1 MKQKKILGKLA
12 FGGGWPLQNIAIRMS
27 AFILVGIGLL
37 SIVNAAMAG
46 RAADYEAD
54 YSEYQWYGGFYAEEE
69 NSLDAVY
76 VGSSMVYA
84 FWEAPLA
91 WNRYGIVVKPLCSS
105 DQPFE
110 IAEYTIKEGKRTQPN
125 ALYIIAVNSLSNEVD
140 DAAMHRVLDNMPLSW
155 NKFQLVNAAG
165 EMAGWDWADKLEYLF
180 PLIRYHSRWQELRE
194 IDFQRELYNYKG
206 GATFSR
212 FLHNSTDVS
221 SSFRT
226 TTRYG
231 ELYETTQKALD
242 SLLDYCDAEQL
253 NVLFVVSP
261 TANTDEYRWA
271 QINTVL
277 QTVQSRGYPTLDM
290 HLFMDD
296 IGLDLTKDYYHA
308 THTNIHGA
316 IKVTDYLSRYL
327 VENYGFTDKRGDS
340 AYSCWD
346 DAYSQYTLERAGPNV
361 LDVEWECAPRD
372 FSLSA
377 PELTGVTVNGT
388 ELTVKWKTTPD
399 ADGYRIYR
407 KLQAKDDMDDPKE
420 LCWQALDTVGADVL
434 SYTDSDREV
443 GRTYFY
449 TVLPYREKDGIYEWG
464 DYDFSGVSGKASL
477 NAPALLSLEGTEN
490 NLTLTW
496 EAVEGAGG
504 YNIYR
509 KLPAKTWFQIGEV
522 EDGGTSYTDTAMLA
536 DMPYQYTVRA
546 YYYEEDGMTK
556 TLGSYDANG
565 LLYAPELE
573 PPTLEAVEE
582 ADAILLSWERIE
594 GIQGYTVYRRMENSE
609 WEQVTTGN
617 LSEASTQFRDITAQA
632 GIRYAYKIEA
642 YIKAGEQA
650 CVYTLETG
658 PDWLEIGKAMYNTAM
673 PEIVYL
679 SQTWNQVYAAW
690 EPVAGASSYRVYR
703 RALSEDGSWS
713 KWKSIKAS
721 VTGTTYLD
729 TPSETGTYEYLVQ
742 ALFAENSLIYYG
754 VFDETGG
761 VSISFESK
769 SS

>member
-1 MKQKKILGKLA
+1 MKLEEIFGKLV
-12 FGGGWPLQNIAIRMS
+12 FGSRRLLQNVAVRIS
-27 AFILVGIGLL
+27 AFILVEIGIL
-37 SIVNAAMAG
+37 SIVSSVMVT
-46 RAADYEAD
+46 RAADDYTYERYD
-54 YSEYQWYGGFYAEEE
+54 DFYAEEK

-76 VGSSMVYA
+76 IGASNTYT
-84 FWEAPLA
+84 FWEASLA
-91 WNRYGIVVKPLCSS
+91 WNQYGISVWPFSS
-105 DQPFE
+105 ARQPFE
-110 IAEYTIKEGKRTQPN
+110 VAEYIIKEARKTQPDALYVIPVN
-125 ALYIIAVNSLSNEVD
+125 ALQSEITNTALHRAV
-140 DAAMHRVLDNMPLSW
+140 DNMPLSW
-155 NKFQLVNAAG
+155 NKFQFVNAMG
-165 EMAGWDWADKLEYLF
+165 EMSGWDWADRLEYLF
-180 PLIRYHSRWQELRE
+180 PLIRYHSRWSQLGET
-194 IDFQRELYNYKG
+194 DFQREIDDIKG
-206 GATFSR
+206 GTIYNA
-212 FLHNSTDVS
+212 FLTGSNDVS

-231 ELYETTQKALD
+231 ELYETTQTALD

-261 TANTDEYRWA
+261 NANTDEYHWA

-277 QTVQSRGYPTLDM
+277 QTVQSRGYPALDM
-290 HLFMDD
+290 RFLKND
-296 IGLDLTKDYYHA
+296 IGLDPTKDYYNA
-308 THTNIHGA
+308 PHTNIHGA

-327 VENYGFTDKRGDS
+327 VENYGFTDKRGDP
-340 AYSCWD
+340 AYSSWD
-346 DAYSQYTLERAGPNV
+346 DAYSRYTLEYAGPNV

-407 KLQAKDDMDDPKE
+407 KLQAKGDTDELQE

-434 SYTDSDREV
+434 DYTDPDREA

-449 TVLPYREKDGIYEWG
+449 TVIPYRETDGVYEWG
-464 DYDFSGVSGKASL
+464 DYNFSGVSGKAAL

-490 NLTLTW
+490 DLTLTW
-496 EAVEGAGG
+496 EAVEGADG
-504 YNIYR
+504 YNVYR
-509 KLPAKTWFQIGEV
+509 KLSEKSWILIGDV
-522 EDGGTSYTDTAMLA
+522 EDGGTSYTDTAMLT
-536 DMPYQYTVRA
+536 DMPYQYRVRA
-546 YYYEEDGMTK
+546 YYYEEDGTTR
-556 TLGSYDANG
+556 TLGSYDADG

-573 PPTLEAVEE
+573 LPTLEAVEE
-582 ADAILLSWERIE
+582 DGAILLSWERIE
-594 GIQGYTVYRRMENSE
+594 GIQGYTVYRRTEDSE

-642 YIKAGEQA
+642 YIRAGEQER
-650 CVYTLETG
+650 VYTLETG
-658 PDWLEIGKAMYNTAM
+658 PDWIEIGEAMYDTAM

-679 SQTWNQVYAAW
+679 SQTWNQVYVAW

-703 RALSEDGSWS
+703 RGLSEDGSWS
-713 KWKSIKAS
+713 AWKSVKSS

-729 TPSETGTYEYLVQ
+729 TPTETGTYKYLVQ
-742 ALFAENSLIYYG
+742 ALFKENGLTYYG